1 MYEVIKPKSKKE
13 DKTFDALQV
22 EEQKALTDY
31 LLSTN
36 LYETPYR
43 NVFLIQL
50 YMGLRVG
57 EALALTNHDIDL
69 KRNILFVNK
78 TLTTDIADKV
88 CVGKS
93 TKTYAGRRELPIP
106 DVLIPY
112 IVEQMRIAQ
121 DNPNEMLFLT
131 PQDGLVLHSTINRKL
146 KEIAKKVGI
155 ERDISTHVLRH
166 TYGTRCIESGMRAVA
181 LQRLM
186 GHTDINITLNTYT
199 TIFNKYKEE
208 ELRKVNDYYLNNDIF
223 DTSLLK
229 SLAQNSSNI
238 DFLSFEK

>member
-69 KRNILFVNK
+69 KRNIL
-78 TLTTDIADKV
+78 
-88 CVGKS
+88 
-93 TKTYAGRRELPIP
+93 
-106 DVLIPY
+106 
-112 IVEQMRIAQ
+112 
-121 DNPNEMLFLT
+121 
-131 PQDGLVLHSTINRKL
+131 
-146 KEIAKKVGI
+146 
-155 ERDISTHVLRH
+155 
-166 TYGTRCIESGMRAVA
+166 
-181 LQRLM
+181 
-186 GHTDINITLNTYT
+186 
-199 TIFNKYKEE
+199 
-208 ELRKVNDYYLNNDIF
+208 
-223 DTSLLK
+223 
-229 SLAQNSSNI
+229 
-238 DFLSFEK
+238 